1 MSRILQYPF
10 STFLGF
16 QNFFRFVV
24 IIFMLIGVLFL
35 EPPTKVELEK
45 NNLPIFSE
53 EAILGTD
60 RLGRDNFSLFTY
72 GMVSTMILV
81 VPARALTILVSLLL
95 SLLVVFL
102 PKWTEILWS
111 GISSVFL
118 SVPSLLVALICIGMF
133 PDFRFVVILS
143 ILLSDWALAFETISA
158 KIRELQK
165 SGYLVSS
172 KTMGATNL
180 LIFRLHYI
188 SALSTILK
196 FLFVSGLPS
205 VVMTVALFSY
215 LGVDVSMFSFGPGLG
230 EQIAFSKDYFD
241 KTPASILLPIFGIL
255 ILIYI
260 LGTKEK

>member
-1 MSRILQYPF
+1 MTRFNKYPL
-10 STFLGF
+10 SSFLGLR
-16 QNFFRFVV
+16 NLFRLGLLLFL
-24 IIFMLIGVLFL
+24 FLGVLVL
-35 EPPTKVELEK
+35 DPPTKVNLEK

-53 EAILGTD
+53 DATLGTD
-60 RLGRDNFSLFTY
+60 RLGRDNISLFIY
-72 GMVSTMILV
+72 GMVSTLMLV

-95 SLLVVFL
+95 SLLVLFL
-102 PKWTEILWS
+102 PKWTEALWS

-172 KTMGATNL
+172 RTMGATNL

-188 SALSTILK
+188 SALSNILK
-196 FLFVSGLPS
+196 FLFISGLPA

-241 KTPASILLPIFGIL
+241 KTPTSIFLPIIGILL
-255 ILIYI
+255 LIYV